1 MKINY
6 LALIFTIL
14 GTSFVIPVVHDIS
27 AYQSICNLAGA
38 NSTEIKQCVKGYLEY
53 QKMNHST
60 DSQMQQILDS
70 SRDTLRHEQ
79 KLQDPNATQNWV
91 ELKGQIAHQMEADA
105 LAQRDWYYTYTHMKQ
120 NDITSQ
126 IKWWKAYDHN
136 VVPAEQ
142 SCPRWTDCTTIT
154 QTAHTNSSSIT
165 LKPEFSNHTSGIINN
180 PTIIKNF
187 YDLQKWLDELNK
199 TKVK

>member
-1 MKINY
+1 MKINS

-14 GTSFVIPVVHDIS
+14 GASFVIPITHDVS
-27 AYQSICNLAGA
+27 ALSSICNLAGA

-79 KLQDPNATQNWV
+79 LPQDPNATQTWV
-91 ELKGQIAHQMEADA
+91 ESKGKLAQVLQADA
-105 LAQRDWYYTYTHMKQ
+105 LMQRDWYYQYTHQKQ
-120 NDITSQ
+120 SEINHQ
-126 IKWWKAYDHN
+126 IKLWKTYDHN
-136 VVPAEQ
+136 VVPVEQ

-154 QTAHTNSSSIT
+154 PIPQTNSSSIT
-165 LKPEFSNHTSGIINN
+165 LKPEFTNHTSGIINN

-187 YDLQKWLDELNK
+187 YDLQKWLEGKNQ
-199 TKVK
+199 TKN

>member
-1 MKINY
+1 M
-6 LALIFTIL
+6 
-14 GTSFVIPVVHDIS
+14 VHDVNG
-27 AYQSICNLAGA
+27 YQSICNLAGA

-60 DSQMQQILDS
+60 DSQMQQVLDS
-70 SRDTLRHEQ
+70 NMDTIRHDQ

-91 ELKGQIAHQMEADA
+91 ESKGKIAQQMEADA

-120 NDITSQ
+120 HDITSQ
-126 IKWWKAYDHN
+126 IKWWKSYDHN
-136 VVPAEQ
+136 VVPVQQ
-142 SCPRWTDCTTIT
+142 SCPKWTDCTVIT
-154 QTAHTNSSSIT
+154 KPVNSTNIP

-187 YDLQKWLDELNK
+187 YDLQKWLEGKNQ
-199 TKVK
+199 TKN

>member
-1 MKINY
+1 M
-6 LALIFTIL
+6 
-14 GTSFVIPVVHDIS
+14 VPVVHDVS

-70 SRDTLRHEQ
+70 SRDTIRNEQ
-79 KLQDPNATQNWV
+79 KIQDPNATQTWV
-91 ELKGQIAHQMEADA
+91 ESKGKLAQLMQADA
-105 LAQRDWYYTYTHMKQ
+105 LIQREWYTQYTHQKQSEMK
-120 NDITSQ
+120 NQ
-126 IKWWKAYDHN
+126 IKWWKSYDHN
-136 VVPAEQ
+136 IVPVEQ

-154 QTAHTNSSSIT
+154 QTAHTNSSNIT

-187 YDLQKWLDELNK
+187 YDLQKWLEGKNQ
-199 TKVK
+199 TKN